1 MINVTVVATD
11 LVSNDLYD
19 SLYLTVNNVN
29 DAPTL
34 TGDLTAS
41 IIEGGYE
48 VSGFLIGDDV
58 DEYFDIGDVSDW
70 TDVDKAMGELGESIY
85 TRTNTNG
92 DTYIFTILENADG
105 YSVRTYGYTLSN
117 GDWYSQVKTTQ
128 VNGDYTRYY
137 TDSLGTDYTRIY
149 IYNDDGSRNITSLG
163 DYYSHGMIMSNASS
177 LRVED
182 SAGIATSYSGTSNY
196 NGQLVTMTMDGVKED
211 GDAIKVGTMST
222 ALGIDWVAR
231 DGLLYTIENQQGVY
245 GSLKLNEQVGWI
257 YTLDNTDIDTIAL
270 TQGQL
275 VIDSFTIDVSDGD
288 DNINQQVGIQ
298 IEGVSTSGLSA
309 DAVIRTAN
317 DALPKD
323 FDLQYFKGGVDSGV
337 STFLEE
343 GGISFD
349 HALDFDAVKLSDP
362 AAYNDTSS
370 IQADDAVAILR
381 DIVFLDIIETDT
393 TTWHA
398 ADVNNNGS
406 IQADDAVAI
415 LRHIVFLDEID
426 TFDLVDNT
434 TGNRV
439 TNLDPDAVLGE
450 WTIVANGDVNSSGWF
465 DEQYLI
471 SSDFL

>member
-1 MINVTVVATD
+1 
-11 LVSNDLYD
+11 
-19 SLYLTVNNVN
+19 
-29 DAPTL
+29 
-34 TGDLTAS
+34 
-41 IIEGGYE
+41 
-48 VSGFLIGDDV
+48 
-58 DEYFDIGDVSDW
+58 
-70 TDVDKAMGELGESIY
+70 
-85 TRTNTNG
+85 
-92 DTYIFTILENADG
+92 
-105 YSVRTYGYTLSN
+105 
-117 GDWYSQVKTTQ
+117 
-128 VNGDYTRYY
+128 
-137 TDSLGTDYTRIY
+137 
-149 IYNDDGSRNITSLG
+149 
-163 DYYSHGMIMSNASS
+163 MIMSNASS

-439 TNLDPDAVLGE
+439 TNLDPDAALGE

-471 SSDFL
+471 ASDFL